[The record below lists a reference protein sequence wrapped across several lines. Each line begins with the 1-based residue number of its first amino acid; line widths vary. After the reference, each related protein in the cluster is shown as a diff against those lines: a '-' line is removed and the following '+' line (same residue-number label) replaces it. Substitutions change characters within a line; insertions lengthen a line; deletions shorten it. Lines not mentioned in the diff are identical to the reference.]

1 MMLPIHGSK
10 GGLGTSLKTCIL
22 FNQAATLQPPARS
35 RKQKHCPTM
44 SSEHLNR
51 QRHPK
56 TGNEG
61 KTRAHVSVRS
71 SPMPPL
77 PHSSRPHCAPY
88 SVRHLL
94 PIFSP
99 FSAAAFSHG
108 LS

>member
-10 GGLGTSLKTCIL
+10 GGLGTSLKTCVL

-35 RKQKHCPTM
+35 RKQKRCPTM
-44 SSEHLNR
+44 SLEHLNR

-56 TGNEG
+56 TGNQG

-77 PHSSRPHCAPY
+77 SPSSHPHCALC
-88 SVRHLL
+88 SVRHSL
-94 PIFSP
+94 PVFSP
-99 FSAAAFSHG
+99 FSAAAFSHR